1 MNWAAVNVNWET
13 GEIKLRAYSYYPN
26 NKWRKY
32 LVLITASKRYRSHR
46 VHSRR
51 LHLEWALAERIK
63 PVGNHAELRQ
73 IWDQITKQSMRR
85 VTSSGRK
92 DERLISICSGL
103 PPLLLSGLSAFKT
116 MVPKLP
122 CKAPA
127 VLTSAVAAQG
137 ARMNCLI
144 LPCTFLLPFL
154 LLPGKGKSF
163 LITNTQWFN

>member
-63 PVGNHAELRQ
+63 PVGNHVELQQ

-85 VTSSGRK
+85 VELREEGWAPHQHLLRAPTTAAVRTECLQNYGSKAPMQGSSCAHKCCGCSRGK
-92 DERLISICSGL
+92 DELSH
-103 PPLLLSGLSAFKT
+103 PPLHIPATFSAST
-116 MVPKLP
+116 W
-122 CKAPA
+122 
-127 VLTSAVAAQG
+127 
-137 ARMNCLI
+137 
-144 LPCTFLLPFL
+144 
-154 LLPGKGKSF
+154 KGKI
-163 LITNTQWFN
+163 LLNNKYTMI